1 MVFHLPL
8 GIEEEGGH
16 SLLPHCCTGDTYYN
30 NNNIIPSV
38 IPQVGSE
45 DGHVYAAFSLPCEGR
60 ETPTA
65 YK

>member
-16 SLLPHCCTGDTYYN
+16 SLLPHCCTGDTYY